1 MAKKYWWEEDEKQTT
16 DQSSNQSSNQSN
28 TDTAKKYWWEEDD
41 KQSTGGRYWW
51 DDGTTAKTIANNV
64 TNRVNTWLQNHNSY
78 LSNYQNRY
86 SGRKGNYEDAFV
98 SDSASWLDTI
108 SKQHEEYRQEA
119 KDILAYVDQYKDY
132 LDAGWVN
139 NIRKTLISGSQ
150 QQRNLVT
157 GATKDNEWW
166 SKFTPNEEQ
175 AAAGYTA
182 EKLYNEWSVGQKQY
196 ADDLAYDVAAGELE
210 LEKLQQEREAY
221 FKEQAE
227 KQKEAQEN
235 ESFWDSLGRW
245 LGTTPD
251 TTIPLGGVSESSGV
265 KSSSPYDRQISEM
278 EEQIKRA
285 KYVQGY
291 EGFMG
296 NMDAADYG
304 AGSQYVSTRTNVPM
318 EDATYYVSYGVNGEG
333 APALSTMY
341 DKSKLFG
348 DFLYDY
354 INRNED
360 ALDVAM
366 VNDTSDY
373 SYFLGHDKGFL
384 QTMKD
389 EEIGVYNYLYN
400 TKGPEAANAFL
411 SFIESDLEGRRRLQ
425 EQARWAEYAK
435 ESPFGSSVFSTLI
448 SPLKGLSYISQ
459 AADMLDDGKMKQD
472 AAYNRF
478 TYIPT
483 TIRNQVSTTIEN
495 SGKWGKV
502 GSFAY
507 NTGMSM
513 ADFLFT
519 TAVSGGNQAM
529 SLAIMG
535 SGAAADAT
543 LAAKDRGL
551 DDGEAFALGT
561 IAGLAE
567 VAMEKISL
575 GAWLEGDMTE
585 GALRYVLKNA
595 LSEGGEEA
603 STSVI
608 NLLADVII
616 AGDKS
621 EWNTAMQ
628 AYIDAGKSPEEAFGL
643 VAAEN
648 AAQIGLDA
656 LGGMLSGSAIGGG
669 TYAGSSVVA
678 GSQYGNIAKD
688 KAASKELVS
697 EGIAL
702 NPTSQY
708 IQKMQG
714 KVEKGKNLT
723 GMQVRNILAANQEQ
737 ITNNDLKKI
746 QQAAEKRLTNLGQ
759 TENVAQIAELAT
771 KRATGQELT
780 RAEKSILANSQYG
793 ARVANE
799 LLPENIASENFSTE
813 WAEEIGTRNVNAAAY
828 NKKAIRTL
836 IDAMA
841 NAEDPATYKS
851 LAERAGTESSFNVS
865 KSGQATIRE
874 SGEVIDL
881 RKAEVAEFVKDKK
894 GNVVDMVIKADGKEV
909 KASQIDY
916 ADGDQSYLFEAVSK
930 IENISPRAA
939 TAIVRDYDPSAGQT
953 VGEYL
958 SGVDEGFTYGYYGYS
973 EADLRAGNFTP
984 KLTDIQKK
992 SAYELGRFVRE
1003 SSDADADTP
1012 IVKMRTAAEAK
1023 MTAEQKERIESND
1036 AEVYFQDGKS
1046 VVKFDAHT
1054 GKYDEKRM
1062 AAVNTAK
1069 FLSKLG
1075 IGGKYYFYE
1084 SYVKDGARVYKDANG
1099 NEVEAPNGMY
1109 KESDGSIHID
1119 LNAGDYG
1126 QGTALFTLGHE
1137 LTHFI
1142 KAQSK
1147 KQFKVLGD
1155 LVTEAFDKTD
1165 MSMHERVLAKQ
1176 KFLEEKRGEKVSYD
1190 EAYEEVVADAMS
1202 TMISDGSF
1210 FEMLMEIKVKDKGL
1224 FNTIKRFFEKLIAKF
1239 RKEYAELT
1247 PDQKDARDI
1256 REMKDMFDKIQ
1267 KAFAES
1273 LVEASDNFQG
1283 TGTQKNTTEDGGVK
1297 MQTRT
1302 VNSKQVVWIENSKFT
1317 NKQLHDYSAIAE
1329 FIAEHIGEYYTII
1342 ESGQNVYIGED
1353 LPNEYT
1359 HSKYT
1364 SFLQKKKTALLKA
1377 KNKASTAL
1385 GEMIEIATNR
1395 RWEPTEHKASKDAKY
1410 GMYRYDTKFAFPI
1423 KDQNGNV
1430 TNVKAYDAELLIRN
1444 ASDGKKYLY
1453 DIVNIKEDTTNALD
1467 LRHKEARKGNYK
1479 AATQGDVITNN
1490 IAQSTPNVNS
1500 QNSGTKSERGEGTS
1514 NRSLLANAF
1523 EGITQ
1528 NSEEYK
1534 LIQEYRGRI
1543 KILNEYEEKLSK
1555 LNAQIREIR
1564 FTEGKHDAKKLRE
1577 LEAKAKNVA
1586 EAINRNDRKLLSLE
1600 ASEPLR
1606 KVIEHERKKEAQKTK
1621 DHVKEIQQNKKARAE
1636 QTELRHK
1643 IRKTVRDLDK
1653 LLNRGNK
1660 KANVKEDMK
1669 GFVSKALEL
1678 ADYLFTD
1685 HISNDDLIRKGIT
1698 VRMTPREA
1706 ALVKETED
1714 ILSQI
1719 SDNYGSLTAE
1729 EYARLDAKRKSNMDK
1744 LRDLLTSQR
1753 NERLNTPVYDLFNDL
1768 VTEYATLKNSKQESV
1783 KAAYD
1788 PNVERFLREYM
1799 GEMNGETDSDRKSLL
1814 QNMRVADMTTKE
1826 LQHLLYAYTMVMT
1839 SVRDANKLH
1848 IKGKTETI
1856 EQMAGRITG
1865 DFSKRKAPDGKV
1877 ATVLRNLSNKIGWDY
1892 EKLYYAL
1899 DRIGSEAFTEL
1910 VMNIA
1915 NSENIVM
1922 QDVLEAAAFRDEM
1935 VKNYGFNNWDVNK
1948 KIDRE
1953 FLDNT
1958 GKKFKL
1964 TLGQMMAL
1972 YAYSRREGAWDH
1984 IEYGGFVFGEAELTN
1999 PKPADSY
2006 KLSKAQCEAITNLL
2020 TKEQKGYVESM
2031 QKFLSETMGA
2041 KGNEVSM
2048 QLYGIKM
2055 FTEKNYFP
2063 IHIAGQFKAQ
2073 ANESQAKAA
2082 AGFSSMT
2089 NAGFTHAQNPNAKA
2103 PFVLEGFNDVWA
2115 DHVNEMS
2122 RYHGTVPA
2130 LEDMRRVMNR
2140 SFYSESGMESIAI
2153 KQMMENSFGKEA
2165 VDYFDNLYREANSGA
2180 ITDKPQKWPKKLL
2193 RLFRKNSVAY
2203 SLSVLIQQPAS
2214 LVRAYAMIDKKY
2226 FGYNRRG
2233 LFKTTAALSAG
2244 VAKAVSN
2251 KWTKAHTNAYNEMLK
2266 YAPGVTMAKEIGGFD
2281 TATGGSIRS
2290 YLLDTN
2296 KSVKQKWKT
2305 ENLAGKA
2312 GAVMDL
2318 VDNNAIANL
2327 PNVADKIAWI
2337 EIWNACKRE
2346 TVAKHKDLATSSEE
2360 FMQIV
2365 GERFTEVIRAT
2376 QVYDSIFGKSPMLK
2390 SKNLAVQ
2397 YLVSFMNEPN
2407 TTANMVEKA
2416 MRDVAKGDW
2425 KSGARTAAVVVHS
2438 IIFTNVLKSIV
2449 YAMRDDDEDETY
2461 IEKYLESITGNLIG
2475 DFVALNYIPL
2485 ARDAWSIWQG
2495 YDVERPDMA
2504 VVQDAISAVQAIIKN
2519 INKDT
2524 ENMTEE
2530 QLIEFDKKVTESN
2543 WKLVESIASLFGI
2556 PVKNIRREIEG
2567 VLDHA
2572 RIASANAGMTTSK
2585 SAWDK
2590 VYDSVIDSIPF
2601 MQNKQTKTDKLYDAI
2616 ISGDKT
2622 YKERIKSTYKD
2633 DSAYQSA
2640 VRKAL
2645 KENDPRIHKAA
2656 QARYDGNTEEYK
2668 RIFREIQK
2676 EGKFTFDDIMSAV
2689 NSELSAIK
2697 NKLETDKATSQYSAG
2712 DFVEAIAMGN
2722 TSNADAIRDDIISAK
2737 VANGKTQEEAEKEF
2751 KSDVASDIGKAYSS
2765 GLLDEAEAE
2774 KMLVEYAGKDED
2786 EAASKVGYWAFCE
2799 EHPQYKDVFTESN
2812 VNDYHEFAEPA
2823 KISLDVYA
2831 QFINGTKGL
2840 ATIYDE
2846 WGDVEVSKR
2855 EQVLEVIDSLPLT
2868 WQQKDALYLAAGY
2881 SESKIWDVPW

>member
-1 MAKKYWWEEDEKQTT
+1 MAEKKSWRDY
-16 DQSSNQSSNQSN
+16 SN
-28 TDTAKKYWWEEDD
+28 TYSGDDSTKK
-41 KQSTGGRYWW
+41 STDRKT
-51 DDGTTAKTIANNV
+51 GTWRDYASENSASIVANNV
-64 TNRVNTWLQNHNSY
+64 VGRVNTWLQNHNDYVSG
-78 LSNYQNRY
+78 YQSRY
-86 SGRKGNYEDAFV
+86 SGRKWNYEDAYV
-98 SDSASWLDTI
+98 SDSADWLDTI
-108 SKQHEEYRQEA
+108 SKQHETYRQEA
-119 KDILAYVDQYKDY
+119 KDILAYMDQHKDY

-139 NIRKTLISGSQ
+139 QVRNALISGSQ

-166 SKFTPNEEQ
+166 NNWNNEELVKKY
-175 AAAGYTA
+175 GSA
-182 EKLYNEWSVGQKQY
+182 E
-196 ADDLAYDVAAGELE
+196 
-210 LEKLQQEREAY
+210 EAY
-221 FKEQAE
+221 KA
-227 KQKEAQEN
+227 AQREDGYSKTYTGKTAD
-235 ESFWDSLGRW
+235 EL
-245 LGTTPD
+245 
-251 TTIPLGGVSESSGV
+251 SE
-265 KSSSPYDRQISEM
+265 I
-278 EEQIKRA
+278 
-285 KYVQGY
+285 
-291 EGFMG
+291 
-296 NMDAADYG
+296 
-304 AGSQYVSTRTNVPM
+304 
-318 EDATYYVSYGVNGEG
+318 
-333 APALSTMY
+333 
-341 DKSKLFG
+341 
-348 DFLYDY
+348 
-354 INRNED
+354 
-360 ALDVAM
+360 
-366 VNDTSDY
+366 
-373 SYFLGHDKGFL
+373 
-384 QTMKD
+384 
-389 EEIGVYNYLYN
+389 
-400 TKGPEAANAFL
+400 
-411 SFIESDLEGRRRLQ
+411 
-425 EQARWAEYAK
+425 
-435 ESPFGSSVFSTLI
+435 
-448 SPLKGLSYISQ
+448 
-459 AADMLDDGKMKQD
+459 
-472 AAYNRF
+472 
-478 TYIPT
+478 
-483 TIRNQVSTTIEN
+483 
-495 SGKWGKV
+495 
-502 GSFAY
+502 
-507 NTGMSM
+507 
-513 ADFLFT
+513 
-519 TAVSGGNQAM
+519 
-529 SLAIMG
+529 LA
-535 SGAAADAT
+535 
-543 LAAKDRGL
+543 GL
-551 DDGEAFALGT
+551 DDGEEKDWLTSYRASVDYDEKSKYDLNSGAKEIEELTRAANDMAKYSTLYFNVTHYPGDFSQAEKDEITAKYNSLLSQYGTPEEIEATLREKKQYHTLAGRVQEGIKLSGVADSSSEFYDPEFTQYSGYVSGGKMPLIPDYKDIVYGLINGDQAAKEGRTMATGWSKLSDGEKSRLDAIQYMTEDEKALYNYYYNKQGYEAAEKYLDS
-561 IAGLAE
+561 IVDNLNAQHGSEMFKAMENKPVLELVFGLAAGLDQFNSGIKNLFNGDDYIPTSATQYASGLVRE
-567 VAMEKISL
+567 DMKDVDLKWYNFKEGEWDDAKIFGNSL
-575 GAWLEGDMTE
+575 GQTGYDMVTTTANMAPSILVSSLVGSLNPAA
-585 GALRYVLKNA
+585 GAVVGNTLMGASAAGNA
-595 LSEGGEEA
+595 YQE
-603 STSVI
+603 VI
-608 NLLADVII
+608 NQGYGKDEARFYSTAVGASEALL
-616 AGDKS
+616 
-621 EWNTAMQ
+621 Q
-628 AYIDAGKSPEEAFGL
+628 Y
-643 VAAEN
+643 
-648 AAQIGLDA
+648 A
-656 LGGMLSGSAIGGG
+656 LGGIGKLGG
-669 TYAGSSVVA
+669 VSSKLAKAVEGIDNGLLRFA
-678 GSQYGNIAKD
+678 LQYGGKMA
-688 KAASKELVS
+688 S
-697 EGIAL
+697 EGLEEGLQEIL
-702 NPTSQY
+702 NPIFKNAILNTDEDINWSEAAY
-708 IQKMQG
+708 SALLGGLSAGLMEGRGTAINVATEQKFKKKYG
-714 KVEKGKNLT
+714 DSTEDLIKEGLESDINSDSYKLATEYKAKLDAKKNLT
-723 GMQVRNILAANQEQ
+723 GAEIRKLVEANEAQFKVEDYKETVPQAKTRFAELGETGNVEELAQLAA
-737 ITNNDLKKI
+737 
-746 QQAAEKRLTNLGQ
+746 
-759 TENVAQIAELAT
+759 

-780 RAEKSILANSQYG
+780 RAEKSALVNSKFG
-793 ARVANE
+793 AKVAKE
-799 LLPENIASENFSTE
+799 LKDEKEGKT
-813 WAEEIGTRNVNAAAY
+813 
-828 NKKAIRTL
+828 
-836 IDAMA
+836 
-841 NAEDPATYKS
+841 ATYKS

-865 KSGQATIRE
+865 KSGQAIIRE
-874 SGEVIDL
+874 TGETIDL
-881 RKAEVAEFVKDKK
+881 RKAEVAELVKDKK
-894 GNVVDMVIKADGKEV
+894 GNVVNMVIKADGKEV
-909 KASQIDY
+909 EASQIDY

-958 SGVDEGFTYGYYGYS
+958 NGIDEGFTYGYYGYS

-1099 NEVEAPNGMY
+1099 NEVEAPNGMF

-1142 KAQSK
+1142 KDQSK

-1176 KFLEEKRGEKVSYD
+1176 RFLEEKRGEKVSYD
-1190 EAYEEVVADAMS
+1190 KAHEEVVADAMS

-1210 FEMLMEIKVKDKGL
+1210 YEMLMEIRVKDKGL

-1247 PDQKDARDI
+1247 PDQRDARDI

-1283 TGTQKNTTEDGGVK
+1283 TGTQKNTTNDGGVAMSIREVAGESGK
-1297 MQTRT
+1297 NYGKGVYLDSNKLTNVPEDQRKAT
-1302 VNSKQVVWIENSKFT
+1302 VIGAFRKLGGKKVIAYDQNGAAIEIS
-1317 NKQLHDYSAIAE
+1317 IAE
-1329 FIAEHIGEYYTII
+1329 GSRRYKNTKGKSIPVNNHI
-1342 ESGQNVYIGED
+1342 
-1353 LPNEYT
+1353 
-1359 HSKYT
+1359 T
-1364 SFLQKKKTALLKA
+1364 SFLNNPVKQEALILADELIAVSRFEGQEKA
-1377 KNKASTAL
+1377 VHAHDWLDN
-1385 GEMIEIATNR
+1385 
-1395 RWEPTEHKASKDAKY
+1395 
-1410 GMYRYDTKFAFPI
+1410 
-1423 KDQNGNV
+1423 
-1430 TNVKAYDAELLIRN
+1430 
-1444 ASDGKKYLY
+1444 DGKNPWDVWKVFIQEKNNSVWEATLKVANTVDGEKVLY
-1453 DIVNIKEDTTNALD
+1453 EIYPIEMVEAARKPGTSTTNN
-1467 LRHKEARKGNYK
+1467 K
-1479 AATQGDVITNN
+1479 V
-1490 IAQSTPNVNS
+1490 AQPAPKVNS
-1500 QNSGTKSERGEGTS
+1500 QNSGSNSERGDSTS

-1534 LIQEYRGRI
+1534 LIQEYKGRI

-1555 LNAQIREIR
+1555 LNAEIREIR
-1564 FTEGKHDAKKLRE
+1564 FTEGKYDAAKLRQ
-1577 LEAKAKNVA
+1577 LEAEAKNVA

-1606 KVIEHERKKEAQKTK
+1606 KVIERERKKEAQKTR

-1719 SDNYGSLTAE
+1719 YDNYGSLTAE

-1768 VTEYATLKNSKQESV
+1768 VTEYAALKNSKQESV

-1799 GEMNGETDSDRKSLL
+1799 GETNGETDSDRKSLL

-1922 QDVLEAAAFRDEM
+1922 QDVIEAAAFRDEM

-2006 KLSKAQCEAITNLL
+2006 KLSQAQCEAITNLL
-2020 TKEQKGYVESM
+2020 TKEQKGYVEAM

-2180 ITDKPQKWPKKLL
+2180 ITDKLQKWPKKLL

-2203 SLSVLIQQPAS
+2203 SLSVLVQQPAS

-2296 KSVKQKWKT
+2296 KSLKQKMKT
-2305 ENLAGKA
+2305 ETLAGKA

-2360 FMQIV
+2360 FMQLV

-2376 QVYDSIFGKSPMLK
+2376 QVYDSIFAKSPMLK

-2416 MRDVAKGDW
+2416 MRDVTKGDW

-2504 VVQDAISAVQAIIKN
+2504 IVQDAISAVQAVIKN

-2543 WKLVESIASLFGI
+2543 WRLVESIASFFGI

-2567 VLDHA
+2567 VFDHA
-2572 RIASANAGMTTSK
+2572 RIASTNAGMTTSK

-2601 MQNKQTKTDKLYDAI
+2601 MPNKHTKTGKLYEAI
-2616 ISGDKT
+2616 IGGDKT
-2622 YKERIKSTYKD
+2622 YVERLKNTYKD

-2645 KENDPRIHKAA
+2645 KENDPRIREAA

-2676 EGKFTFDDIMSAV
+2676 ESKFGFDDIMSAV
-2689 NSELSAIK
+2689 NSEISAIR
-2697 NKLETDKATSQYSAG
+2697 NKLELDKATSRYSAG
-2712 DFVEAIAMGN
+2712 DFVESIVLGDAKTAQAMRGEIIA
-2722 TSNADAIRDDIISAK
+2722 AK
-2737 VANGKTQEEAEKEF
+2737 IANGKTQEEAEKEF
-2751 KSDVASDIGKAYSS
+2751 ASDVVADIGKAYSS
-2765 GLLDEAEAE
+2765 GLLDKEQAE
-2774 KMLVEYAGKDED
+2774 KMLQEYAGKDAE

-2799 EHPQYKDVFTESN
+2799 AYPQYKDVLTEAN
-2812 VNDYHEFAEPA
+2812 VAKYHEFAEPA
-2823 KISLDVYA
+2823 KISLEVYA

-2840 ATIYDE
+2840 KDIKDE
-2846 WGDVEVSKR
+2846 WGDVEVTKR
-2855 EQVLEVIDSLPLT
+2855 EQVLEVIDSLSLT
-2868 WQQKDALYLAAGY
+2868 WQQKDALYLAARY
-2881 SESKIWDVPW
+2881 AENKIWDVPW